1 MTADR
6 AMTDAGNFVSW
17 DAAVAWLI
25 AQPDQQQLVRD
36 CYFDMPLLPSAE
48 RYWASEEWAAVTA
61 FLPGAKGRALD
72 IGAGRG
78 ISSYALARDGWQVTA
93 LEPDPS
99 ELVGGGAISSIAQ
112 QAQLSIDVVQEFGEK
127 LPFADGAF
135 DLVFTR
141 QVLHHAR
148 DLKQLCSEISRVL
161 KPGGR
166 LVAIRDHVLH
176 RREDMQAF
184 LDGHILH
191 NLYAGE
197 NAYLFQEYVDAIEQ
211 APLTIDQSFRSFQTA
226 LHYDTQALHGIKAKL
241 RQRMSRVPVLGAIA
255 ARIVT
260 NDLVFS
266 PMLKLASYFDHR
278 PGVAA
283 SFICTKRGA

>member
-1 MTADR
+1 MTANGT
-6 AMTDAGNFVSW
+6 MTDAGTFVSW
-17 DAAVAWLI
+17 EAAVAWLM

-48 RYWASEEWAAVTA
+48 RYWQSEEWAAVKA
-61 FLPGAKGRALD
+61 FLPRGKGRALD

-112 QAQLSIDVVQEFGEK
+112 QAQLSIEVVQEFGEK
-127 LPFADGAF
+127 LPFADGSF

-148 DLKQLCSEISRVL
+148 DLKQLCAEISRVL

-166 LVAIRDHVLH
+166 LIAIRDHVLH

-211 APLTIDQSFRSFQTA
+211 APLVIDRSFRSFQTA
-226 LHYDTQALHGIKAKL
+226 LHYDTQAVAGIKTKL
-241 RQRMSRVPVLGAIA
+241 RQRFSRVPILGAVA
-255 ARIVT
+255 AAIVT
-260 NDLVFS
+260 NDLTFPS
-266 PMLKLASYFDHR
+266 LLKLASYFDHR

-283 SFICTKRGA
+283 SFICTKREA